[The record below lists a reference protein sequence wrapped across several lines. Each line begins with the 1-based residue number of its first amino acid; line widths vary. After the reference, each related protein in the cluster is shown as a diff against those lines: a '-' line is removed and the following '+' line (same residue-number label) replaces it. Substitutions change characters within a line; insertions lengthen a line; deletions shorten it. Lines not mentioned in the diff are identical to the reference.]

1 MKKAIRNILIAL
13 TIGAA
18 PVAMTGCESVG
29 SLYSIKKPES
39 IQDSIVL
46 AYGQIT
52 VAANLTV
59 NLFQSQAISQAQA
72 ANIIASLQQMYAAVE
87 QAEAVAKIDPTKAGV
102 DIQTV
107 LAALQV
113 LQAELQKRGL

>member
-13 TIGAA
+13 AIGAA

-72 ANIIASLQQMYAAVE
+72 ANIIAGLQQMYATIE

-102 DIQTV
+102 DVQTV